1 VLLVAAVLVAS
12 SVSSVASARA
22 SDEFAHADGCLTGPN
37 VQEFGV
43 VIVGTAGDDLVD
55 CSRSTIGH
63 IVLGGNGDDR
73 LIGSSTAPDAF
84 DPGSGVDTVVGG
96 EGAGDVVYFTFAPA
110 PVNASVRGATNDGF
124 GFDESGRYEGIEDLW
139 GSRFDD
145 RLTGDDGPN
154 GLHGGD
160 GDDVLEGRGGDDLLD
175 GGPGV
180 DVAGFAD
187 SLRGVVVDLSTG
199 TARRAGHDHLVWIEG
214 VDGSSHDDV
223 ITGSAGPD
231 VLSGR
236 GGTDLLRGLDGDD
249 VLNGGADPDTLIG
262 GPGADA
268 LDGGA
273 GVDGCLEGTGA
284 GSKTACE
291 LEAYAEVAGLAL
303 FVPSKDLIGLGFH
316 ESLFPT
322 ALAARPTGPLVV
334 NGSASHFTPPS
345 PIDGVPYDVMASRGR
360 GTPATTAADI
370 VVPSQSTVLAPINGT
385 VVLVRTYLLYCETTD
400 WQIIIRPDGG
410 PDLLVMVLHI
420 VDVRVRAGD
429 RVVAGVTPIATS
441 WGNDAPTAQEN
452 VYFPEQYPHVH
463 VEVER
468 ADEAPIPGC
477 ALS

>member
-1 VLLVAAVLVAS
+1 MRALIVSMVVLGSTLNGSNL
-12 SVSSVASARA
+12 
-22 SDEFAHADGCLTGPN
+22 HALPAPSDGCLLSSG
-37 VQEFGV
+37 VRAFGM

-55 CSRSTIGH
+55 CSRSSVGH
-63 IVLGGNGDDR
+63 IFLGANGDDR
-73 LIGSSTAPDAF
+73 LIGSSAAPDVF
-84 DPGSGVDTVVGG
+84 DPGSAVDTVIGG
-96 EGAGDVVYFTFAPA
+96 DGPGDVVYFTFAPA
-110 PVNASVRGATNDGF
+110 PENASVTGARNDGF
-124 GFDESGRYEGIEDLW
+124 GFDESGQYEGIEDLW

-160 GDDVLEGRGGDDLLD
+160 GDDVLEGLGGDDLHD
-175 GGPGV
+175 GGSGV
-180 DVAGFAD
+180 DVASFVEAP
-187 SLRGVVVDLSTG
+187 RGVEVDLSAG
-199 TARRAGHDHLVWIEG
+199 TARRAGRDHLVSIEG
-214 VDGSSHDDV
+214 VDGSSRDDV
-223 ITGSAGPD
+223 ITGSAGAD

-236 GGTDLLRGLDGDD
+236 GGTDLIRGFEGED
-249 VLNGGADPDTLIG
+249 VLNGGGDPDTLIG
-262 GPGADA
+262 GPGADT

-284 GSKTACE
+284 GSKTGCE
-291 LEAYAEVAGLAL
+291 LEAYGDVAGLAL

-322 ALAARPTGPLVV
+322 ALAARPAGPLVL

-345 PIDGVPYDVMASRGR
+345 PTDGVPYDVMASRGR
-360 GTPATTAADI
+360 GTLATTAADI

-452 VYFPEQYPHVH
+452 VYFPQQYPHVH